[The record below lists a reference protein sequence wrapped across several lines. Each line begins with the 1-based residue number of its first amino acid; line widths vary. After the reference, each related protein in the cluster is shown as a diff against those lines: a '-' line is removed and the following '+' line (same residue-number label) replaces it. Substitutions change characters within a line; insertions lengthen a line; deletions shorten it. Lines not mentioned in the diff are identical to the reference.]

1 MVLPGLFMLLLV
13 WIKSL
18 TTVFDSPT
26 AAYTC
31 GQTIPWQYEKR
42 LPKNPVELLDNPL
55 IKCLQQPPSCTEK
68 NYYRD
73 EGGVFEQIG
82 MDGVRKKCRTRAP
95 DFILVDTRHVSRY
108 YYTLHI
114 RDNQYGPAT
123 CKRSMANCHPAS
135 LNSSQVSSI

>member
-1 MVLPGLFMLLLV
+1 MPSSSGGDAEKDSGAWLLLRQMGAMLRKNYLLKKADWRQTVAEVVLPGLFMLLLV

-82 MDGVRKKCRTRAP
+82 MDGVRKN
-95 DFILVDTRHVSRY
+95 VG
-108 YYTLHI
+108 
-114 RDNQYGPAT
+114 QG
-123 CKRSMANCHPAS
+123 HPIS
-135 LNSSQVSSI
+135 FW